1 MMMYC
6 CISLAEWCMWD
17 PRCLFLEICPRIL
30 YASAQLFLWAT
41 ISQYRGYVWY
51 CQDDS
56 MVTDNMDKMQS
67 CAIWILNSSVSA
79 TRKKIL
85 NLTTYLFALGIC
97 PYKHWT
103 KSLVLHKCQELWDTS
118 YWFIGISA
126 SWWTNICCKYYS
138 YIFPILSGI
147 QDLILIKWS
156 SLFFTGSGCR
166 DIDIA
171 LSLLLKRG

>member
-6 CISLAEWCMWD
+6 CISLAEWHMWD
-17 PRCLFLEICPRIL
+17 PRCLFLEICLRIS

-85 NLTTYLFALGIC
+85 NLTTYLFSLGIC

-103 KSLVLHKCQELWDTS
+103 KSLVLTVINAKNCEIQVIDSLGLVHRDELIYVVSIILIYIPYTIRHS
-118 YWFIGISA
+118 GS
-126 SWWTNICCKYYS
+126 YS
-138 YIFPILSGI
+138 YKVTLTVFWQVQGL
-147 QDLILIKWS
+147 Q
-156 SLFFTGSGCR
+156 R
-166 DIDIA
+166 
-171 LSLLLKRG
+171 